1 MNGSLPADAVMD
13 RTAAELL
20 ATHRIMAV
28 STIRPDGWPQTTFVG
43 YANDGPD
50 LYFIIFRGSQKFA
63 NIAAEPRISIAI
75 GDEPPDM
82 RLARALYAGARASEI
97 KDPRGREEAW
107 KLLKRRHENLV
118 GTPIPD
124 AGNAAIMM
132 ARCEHVSV
140 VDYTKGLGHTEEF
153 DVAIRGDRPD
163 VGGR

>member
-1 MNGSLPADAVMD
+1 MGEKAMEILEQNRVMV
-13 RTAAELL
+13 L
-20 ATHRIMAV
+20 ATV
-28 STIRPDGWPQTTFVG
+28 RPDGWPQTILVG
-43 YANDGPD
+43 YANHGAD
-50 LYFIIFRGSQKFA
+50 LYFVIFRGSQKFA
-63 NIAAEPRISIAI
+63 NIAAEPRVSIAI

-153 DVAIRGDRPD
+153 DLAIRGDRPD

>member
-1 MNGSLPADAVMD
+1 MKGSRPVTVLMD

-28 STIRPDGWPQTTFVG
+28 STVRPDGWPQTTFVG

-50 LYFIIFRGSQKFA
+50 LYFVIFRGSQKFA
-63 NIAAEPRISIAI
+63 NIAAEPRVSIAI

-97 KDPRGREEAW
+97 QDPQEREDAW

-124 AGNAAIMM
+124 ARTAAIMM

-140 VDYTKGLGHTEEF
+140 VDYTKGLGHTEAF
-153 DVAIRGDRPD
+153 DLAIGEGGPV
-163 VGGR
+163 VGGK

>member
-1 MNGSLPADAVMD
+1 MKGSRPVTVLMD

-28 STIRPDGWPQTTFVG
+28 STVRPDGWPQTTFVG
-43 YANDGPD
+43 YANEGPD
-50 LYFIIFRGSQKFA
+50 LYFVIFRGSQKFA
-63 NIAAEPRISIAI
+63 NIAAEPRVSIAI

-97 KDPRGREEAW
+97 QDSPEREEAW
-107 KLLKRRHENLV
+107 NLLKRRHENLV

-124 AGNAAIMM
+124 AATAAIMM

-140 VDYTKGLGHTEEF
+140 VDYTKGLGHTEAF
-153 DVAIRGDRPD
+153 DLTIDEGDPAGD
-163 VGGR
+163 GK